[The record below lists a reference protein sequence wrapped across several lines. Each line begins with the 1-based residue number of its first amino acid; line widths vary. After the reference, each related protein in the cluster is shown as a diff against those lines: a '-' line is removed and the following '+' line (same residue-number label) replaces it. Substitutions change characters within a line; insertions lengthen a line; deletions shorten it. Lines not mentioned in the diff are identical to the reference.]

1 MGTTAVPQLP
11 ISLPTRTMPYNETY
25 SGQVDDAGGQ
35 EYSNC
40 VFTSGT
46 KITGCLDGTVFTNC
60 TMLQIDF
67 TDGWGSPTF
76 NNCTVQ
82 GAVHTAYPW
91 WDSVTPTCNNTA
103 FT

>member
-1 MGTTAVPQLP
+1 MFQ
-11 ISLPTRTMPYNETY
+11 MPHNETY
-25 SGQVDDAGGQ
+25 SGSVDDANGQ

-46 KITGCLDGTVFTNC
+46 AITGDLNGTVFTNC
-60 TMLQIDF
+60 TILQPDF
-67 TDGWGSPTF
+67 TSAWGSPTS

-82 GAVHTAYPW
+82 GAVMSSHPW
-91 WDSVTPTCNNTA
+91 WDSLDPQCNNTA